1 MFNILLFIEKHKIP
15 YFYSED
21 RIHLITHQPNDLQQ
35 TRNKQERFIV
45 GNNDYLIEVKNV
57 SKKIK
62 GRQILDSISFKIAPG
77 RIMGF
82 LGPNGAGKTTMLK
95 LLTGLMFPT
104 SGEIK
109 ICGHDIQKSFEQA
122 ACNLG
127 TIIENPE
134 FYNYMSG
141 LNNLQIFADMSRLS
155 ISKNELMQTLATT
168 GLKGAEQQK
177 VKGYSLGMRQRLG
190 VANATIHRPKVLIL
204 DEPMNGLDPEGMKEF
219 RNLMKNFIH
228 NGNSII
234 ISSHLL
240 SELQEIV
247 NDIIIVNRGRQI
259 YTGTMTDFLSKSNNI
274 VHIEVGGDVLLAE
287 KILQEKG
294 YQVNNQ
300 LNSLEISIN
309 QNDRDPRAEIAK
321 LLVENN
327 IPLIG
332 LKLTHYSLEDSFLN
346 TINSDNQKRANQ

>member
-1 MFNILLFIEKHKIP
+1 M
-15 YFYSED
+15 
-21 RIHLITHQPNDLQQ
+21 
-35 TRNKQERFIV
+35 
-45 GNNDYLIEVKNV
+45 GNTDYLIEVTNV

-62 GRQILDSISFKIAPG
+62 NRQILDNISFKIAPG

-82 LGPNGAGKTTMLK
+82 IGPNGAGKTTMLK
-95 LLTGLMFPT
+95 MLTGLMFPS

-109 ICGHDIQKSFEQA
+109 ICGHNIQQDHEQA
-122 ACNLG
+122 AFNLG

-141 LNNLQIFADMSRLS
+141 FNNLQVFADMSRQP
-155 ISKNELMQTLATT
+155 ISKNKIMHTLATT
-168 GLKGAEQQK
+168 GLKGAEHQK

-190 VANATIHRPKVLIL
+190 VANATIHQPKVLIL
-204 DEPMNGLDPEGMKEF
+204 DEPMNGLDPEGMKDF
-219 RNLMKNFIH
+219 RNLMKNFIR

-247 NDIIIVNRGRQI
+247 NDIIIVNHGRQI
-259 YTGTMTDFLSKSNNI
+259 YTGTMADFLSKSNNLI
-274 VHIEVGGDVLLAE
+274 SIEVDGDVLLAE
-287 KILQEKG
+287 KILQQNG
-294 YQVNNQ
+294 YQITNQ
-300 LNSLEISIN
+300 LNSLEITIN
-309 QNDRDPRAEIAK
+309 QNDHDPRAKIAK

-332 LKLTHYSLEDSFLN
+332 LKLTHYSLEDSFLD
-346 TINSDNQKRANQ
+346 TINSDNQKRVNQ

>member
-1 MFNILLFIEKHKIP
+1 M
-15 YFYSED
+15 
-21 RIHLITHQPNDLQQ
+21 
-35 TRNKQERFIV
+35 
-45 GNNDYLIEVKNV
+45 GNTDYLIEVKNV

-62 GRQILDSISFKIAPG
+62 GRQILDNISFKIAPG

-82 LGPNGAGKTTMLK
+82 IGPNGAGKTTMLK
-95 LLTGLMFPT
+95 MLTGLMFPT

-109 ICGHDIQKSFEQA
+109 ICGHDIQQDYEQA
-122 ACNLG
+122 AFNLG

-141 LNNLQIFADMSRLS
+141 FNNLQVFADMSRQS
-155 ISKNELMQTLATT
+155 ISKNEIIQSLAST

-190 VANATIHRPKVLIL
+190 VANATIHQPKVLIL
-204 DEPMNGLDPEGMKEF
+204 DEPMNGLDPEGMKDF
-219 RNLMKNFIH
+219 RNLMKNFVR

-240 SELQEIV
+240 AELQEIV
-247 NDIIIVNRGRQI
+247 NDIFIVNRGRQI
-259 YTGTMTDFLSKSNNI
+259 YAGTMTDFLGKSNNI
-274 VHIEVGGDVLLAE
+274 VHVEVGGDILVAE
-287 KILQEKG
+287 KILQQKG
-294 YQVNNQ
+294 YQVTNQ
-300 LNSLEISIN
+300 LNSLEIAIN
-309 QNDRDPRAEIAK
+309 QNDHDPRAEIAK
-321 LLVENN
+321 LLLENN

-346 TINSDNQKRANQ
+346 SINSDNQKKG